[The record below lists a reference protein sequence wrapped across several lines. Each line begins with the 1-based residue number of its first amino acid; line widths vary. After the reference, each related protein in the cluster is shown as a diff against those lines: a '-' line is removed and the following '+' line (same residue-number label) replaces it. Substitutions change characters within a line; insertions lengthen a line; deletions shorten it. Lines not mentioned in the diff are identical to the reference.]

1 MKKRI
6 LFVTGTRADFG
17 KLKPLINAV
26 KHAEGFD
33 YQIFGTGM
41 HTMSRYGNTIME
53 ISRSSFSNLFTF
65 MNQVEGEDMEIIL
78 ANTIIGLS
86 RYLHEQHFDL
96 IVVHGDR
103 VEALAGAT
111 VGALRNIRVA
121 HIEGG
126 ELSGTVD
133 ELMRHAI
140 SKLSHL
146 HFVAS
151 DEARKRLIQL
161 GENAKS
167 VFTIG
172 SPNIDVML
180 SENLPPLADAKQ
192 RYAIDFENY
201 GIAILHP
208 VTTEQEFQP
217 AHAKVFVDALLSSKL
232 NYVVVYPNNDSGSE
246 LIFTELERLKG
257 LPQFRVF
264 PSLRFEYFLTL
275 LKNSSFM
282 IGNSSAGIHEA
293 PIYGIPTINLGSRQN
308 MRFKH
313 QSIIDVPFRLD
324 TILSTIQHLGLHSRF
339 QPNHHF
345 GNGNSAVKF
354 MQALHGDIWTVSN
367 QKTFCELDSKDV

>member
-1 MKKRI
+1 MNKRI

-26 KHAEGFD
+26 KQAEIFD

-41 HTMSRYGNTIME
+41 HTMSKYGNTIME
-53 ISRSSFSNLFTF
+53 INRSGFSNLFTF

-151 DEARKRLIQL
+151 DDAGRRLIQL
-161 GENAKS
+161 GENAQS
-167 VFTIG
+167 IFTIG

-180 SENLPPLADAKQ
+180 SEDLPSQAETKQ
-192 RYAIDFENY
+192 RYEIDFNHY

-217 AHAKVFVDALLSSKL
+217 AHARVFVDALLSSKL

-246 LIFTELERLKG
+246 VIFAELERLKG
-257 LPQFRVF
+257 RAQFRVF

-275 LKNSSFM
+275 LKNSCFI

-313 QSIIDVPFRLD
+313 QSIIDVPFKLDAISD
-324 TILSTIQHLGLHSRF
+324 TIKHLGLDSRF
-339 QPNHHF
+339 PPSHHF
-345 GNGNSAVKF
+345 GDGQSAVKF
-354 MQALHGDIWTVSN
+354 MQALKGDIWTVSN
-367 QKTFCELDSKDV
+367 QKTFCELDPSDV